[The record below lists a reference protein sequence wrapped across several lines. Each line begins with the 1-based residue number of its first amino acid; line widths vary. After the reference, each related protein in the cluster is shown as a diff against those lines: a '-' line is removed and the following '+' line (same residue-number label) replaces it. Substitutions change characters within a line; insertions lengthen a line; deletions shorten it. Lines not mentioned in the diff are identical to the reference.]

1 MEQNLLDA
9 LPEVSTSG
17 AKPPQR
23 LFIPGPTDVLP
34 SVLAAQTAPMIGH
47 RSDEFEALFAKC
59 EAQLQ
64 HALLHDRARVYIVAP
79 LAPGCRRRRSAT
91 VVAGRSSALST
102 APSAS
107 AGTMSPLGCDTVSC
121 ASIFPGTRRS
131 SRQGELPRSPPR
143 WRKARSM
150 PSPSCTT
157 RRAPA

>member
-9 LPEVSTSG
+9 LSEVSTSA

-64 HALLHDRARVYIVAP
+64 TLFATTDRVFIVA
-79 LAPGCRRRRSAT
+79 
-91 VVAGRSSALST
+91 
-102 APSAS
+102 AS
-107 AGTMSPLGCDTVSC
+107 GSGL
-121 ASIFPGTRRS
+121 
-131 SRQGELPRSPPR
+131 
-143 WRKARSM
+143 
-150 PSPSCTT
+150 
-157 RRAPA
+157 